1 MDEVYRSH
9 VSSWLK
15 LEALVGPA
23 SFHPRD
29 SRKSHA
35 GMNHYVLFPFKGGA
49 LALWVIFTFGFDLA
63 VHAGFMGIPLAIALV
78 SWFFKYCFALLDS
91 IVTGADE
98 PPVLSVEMINPLDEQ
113 RPLGQALL
121 ITGGVFLTLAVS
133 HSAGIVLG
141 WVCGALLLALLPA
154 SIATMG
160 LTSNLVRAA
169 WPPDLWAVVRG
180 IGQRDY
186 LILVSAIPGLAV
198 VLDTLQ
204 HFGAP
209 WLLSLALAQLFLL
222 LTFALVGS
230 ALHEHRLELG
240 IEYRTAKERIAERD
254 ERELE
259 SERNRV
265 LDHAYMKFRVG
276 KPLEG
281 WQEIQTWLDSRRA
294 GTDPTD
300 RILTEHRAVLAITA
314 RWEDAR
320 AADKL
325 TNDLV
330 ELYFARRETGRALQ
344 VVEERV
350 ASNPNY
356 RPKNEA
362 HATRLAELATAAGKR
377 TLRRQLIPP
386 DQDTGPAS
394 P

>member
-1 MDEVYRSH
+1 
-9 VSSWLK
+9 
-15 LEALVGPA
+15 
-23 SFHPRD
+23 
-29 SRKSHA
+29 
-35 GMNHYVLFPFKGGA
+35 MNHYVLFPFKGGA
-49 LALWVIFTFGFDLA
+49 LALWVIFTVGFDLA
-63 VHAGFMGIPLAIALV
+63 FHAGLMGIPLALALA
-78 SWFFKYCFALLDS
+78 SWFFKYCFVLLDS

-98 PPVLSVEMINPLDEQ
+98 PPVLSVEMVNPLDEQ

-121 ITGGVFLTLAVS
+121 IAGGVFLTLAVS
-133 HSAGIVLG
+133 HSAGVVLG
-141 WVCGALLLALLPA
+141 WLCGALLLALLPA

-169 WPPDLWAVVRG
+169 WPPDLWSVVRG

-186 LILVSAIPGLAV
+186 LILISAIPSLAA
-198 VLDTLQ
+198 VLDVLL

-209 WLLSLALAQLFLL
+209 WLVLLALTQVSLL

-230 ALHEHRLELG
+230 ALHEHRLALG
-240 IEYRTAKERIAERD
+240 IEYRTKKERIAERD
-254 ERELE
+254 EREHE

-265 LDHAYMKFRVG
+265 LDHAYMKFRVN

-294 GTDPTD
+294 GVDPTD
-300 RILTEHRAVLAITA
+300 RILAEHRAVLAVTE
-314 RWEDAR
+314 RWDDVR

-350 ASNPNY
+350 ASNPNF

-362 HATRLAELATAAGKR
+362 HAVRLAELATVAGKR
-377 TLRRQLIPP
+377 TLRRQLMPP